1 MTHNKANKTKMLTL
15 ILTFTAC
22 LALMLGIATASA
34 FVARADEGEKTT
46 IESVGVSF
54 NKTKISDELASM
66 FQFEDEATK
75 TLVVPEGANYTARI
89 EVIFAYGHTRRLW
102 SDAPGYLWSTIED
115 SEITRD
121 TPYVVRVRFEP
132 KTGYIFDASKE
143 AEYLSAINI
152 PGFEIGKGKDI
163 EVWTSNL
170 GEYYFTV
177 DFVVTKGMNHM
188 FGWSLNAYPKIG
200 EPVNGSLSTAYTDT
214 AFWLV
219 GAPAPYKFEKKI
231 APVGTIVETQ
241 KSEILNTYVCN
252 YQITAVN
259 AMDGGT
265 MYITATAADGQ
276 TCDIPIQVHSVSGG
290 HEHTWVEKIEP
301 IGNDHHGYTKC
312 TAEDCPGV
320 AYQFDKGSRYSTH
333 DYAYGCNVECGTCGH
348 VNPEGKHTYIRQFD
362 VEDKEYH
369 ISKCRCG
376 EVEKDENGNPVKEKH
391 HGGKATC
398 FIGAKCEVCDEIYT
412 EKMEHRYIFTNPD
425 LSLSNIQFK
434 MCYYCGTEE
443 TGHRHI
449 ASGGTA
455 TCNRRAVCTHE
466 GCGWEYGDFINHTF
480 SDGKCTVCGADEVV
494 NRVVIEV
501 PYFTKG
507 TPVSILEYPLI
518 KEGRVFHAINSNF
531 ASYTR
536 RDGGGGFVDKNGVIE
551 QTVVMRYNF
560 LAQANCKINPDVNE
574 IDVVAENG
582 EVVYKE
588 YSPSS
593 GYFTVCVLLRL
604 DNTVPSV
611 EIEVPQPYGGNDV
624 GDFKII
630 EKNGM
635 EVTVLEWSG
644 LSNYYTGNFVE
655 GKNAWALLK
664 ITAPEGEK
672 FPPTVNQVSMWLSEM
687 HLSGAGFVV
696 DRIDVN
702 DEGTEAT
709 IRIELPKALPC
720 PHKESTLKEAGKPET
735 CTENGVK
742 DKYACKSC
750 GKEFSDAACTEEW
763 DPTDLVIPAAHKC
776 QLVEAVAVT
785 PADADGN
792 NGKDGN
798 VEYYVCLREKCGKR
812 FADAACSS
820 EITLEQTII
829 HDFKTEWSSNK
840 DKHYHECKNC
850 DVIKDETAHRPD
862 RTEAT
867 EDDPVK
873 CLDCGYVIE
882 PALAHT
888 THHTTLVPGE
898 DATCMKEGKKPYY
911 RCDGCEVKFEDESAT
926 KPIVDE
932 SSLVIAKAHKFGA
945 WVAEVPATEETEGV
959 KGHKDCAFCK
969 KHFDENGEEIADLTI
984 AKLVKAEVA
993 VVGGTGGGRLTV
1005 GEMVT
1010 VTANDP
1016 AEGKVFKGWKD
1027 ESGTT
1032 VSADKSYTFKVTG
1045 ATTLTAVYEDI
1056 APTPTPQPGTDTKP
1070 TTKKQGLSGG
1080 QIAGIVVGSAAVAGV
1095 GGFAIFWFAVKK
1107 KSFADLISAIK
1118 ALFTKKK

>member
-1 MTHNKANKTKMLTL
+1 MTKKVTDKSKILAL
-15 ILTFTAC
+15 ILGLTMC
-22 LALMLGIATASA
+22 LALMLGIAMASPL
-34 FVARADEGEKTT
+34 VARADEGEKTT

-54 NKTKISDELASM
+54 NKTKIGDKLTSM

-102 SDAPGYLWSTIED
+102 SDAPGYLWSTIEN

-121 TPYVVRVRFEP
+121 TPYVVRVSFEP

-163 EVWTSNL
+163 EVWTTSL
-170 GEYYFTV
+170 GEYYFHV

-200 EPVNGSLSTAYTDT
+200 EPFNSSLCTPYTDT

-219 GAPAPYKFEKKI
+219 GAPAPYTFEKKI

-276 TCDIPIQVHSVSGG
+276 TCDIPIYVYSVSGG

-301 IGNDHHGYTKC
+301 IGNDYHGYTKC

-333 DYAYGCNVECGTCGH
+333 DYAYGCNVGCGTCGH
-348 VNPEGKHTYIRQFD
+348 VNPEGKHTYIWQFD

-398 FIGAKCEVCDEIYT
+398 FVGAKCEVCDEIYT

-425 LSLSNIQFK
+425 LSLSNAQFK
-434 MCYYCGTEE
+434 ICYYCGTED
-443 TGHRHI
+443 TSHRHI

-480 SDGKCTVCGADEVV
+480 SDGKSTVCGADEVV

-507 TPVSILEYPLI
+507 TPFKALEYPII
-518 KEGRVFHAINSNF
+518 KEGRVFNAINSNF
-531 ASYTR
+531 ASYVR
-536 RDGGGGFVDKNGVIE
+536 RDGGGEQVDKNGVIE
-551 QTVVMRYNF
+551 QTVVMRYSF
-560 LAQANCKINPDVNE
+560 FAQANCKINPDVNK
-574 IDVVAENG
+574 IDVIAENG

-588 YSPSS
+588 YTPSN

-611 EIEVPQPYGGNDV
+611 EIEVPQPYGGNDS

-644 LSNYYTGNFVE
+644 LSNYYTGNFIE
-655 GKNAWALLK
+655 GQNAWALLK

-720 PHKESTLKEAGKPET
+720 PHSNVVLTDQGQPET
-735 CTENGVK
+735 CTVPGLKEQYDCKGCAKKFVDVECTTPWTIEN
-742 DKYACKSC
+742 AI
-750 GKEFSDAACTEEW
+750 
-763 DPTDLVIPAAHKC
+763 IPAGHKC
-776 QLVEAVAVT
+776 NHIEYTDVA
-785 PADADGN
+785 P
-792 NGKDGN
+792 GKDGN
-798 VEYYVCLREKCGKR
+798 IEYYKCQREECGKL
-812 FADAACSS
+812 FADAACNS
-820 EITLEQTII
+820 EITLAETII

-926 KPIVDE
+926 KPITDE
-932 SSLVIAKAHKFGA
+932 SSLAIAKAHKFGA
-945 WVAEVPATEETEGV
+945 WVPEVPATEETEGT
-959 KGHKDCAFCK
+959 KGHKDCDFCG
-969 KHFDENGEEIADLTI
+969 KHFDENGTEIADLTI
-984 AKLVKAEVA
+984 AKLVKVEVT

-1005 GEMVT
+1005 GESAT
-1010 VTANDP
+1010 VTAEEK
-1016 AEGKVFKGWKD
+1016 EGKVFKCWKD
-1027 ESGTT
+1027 ESGKI
-1032 VSADKSYTFKVTG
+1032 VSTNKSYTFTVTE
-1045 ATTLTAVYEDI
+1045 ATTLTAVYED
-1056 APTPTPQPGTDTKP
+1056 APAA
-1070 TTKKQGLSGG
+1070 KKGLSGG
-1080 QIAGIVVGSAAVAGV
+1080 QIAGIVIGSVLLAGI
-1095 GGFAIFWFAVKK
+1095 GGFAIFWFAISKK
-1107 KSFADLISAIK
+1107 TFADLGAILKKGFTAIGNFFKNLGAKIK

>member
-1 MTHNKANKTKMLTL
+1 MANKTKLLSLFFGLTM
-15 ILTFTAC
+15 C
-22 LALMLGIATASA
+22 LALMFGIAFAGDI
-34 FVARADEGEKTT
+34 VARADDGGKTT
-46 IESVGVSF
+46 IENVGVSF
-54 NKTKISDELASM
+54 NKTKIGDKLDAM

-89 EVIFAYGHTRRLW
+89 EVIYAYGHTRRLW

-163 EVWTSNL
+163 EVWATNL
-170 GEYYFTV
+170 GEYYFNV

-200 EPVNGSLSTAYTDT
+200 EPVSGSLSTAYTDT

-219 GAPAPYKFEKKI
+219 GAPAPYTFEKKI

-301 IGNDHHGYTKC
+301 IGNDYHGYTKC

-333 DYAYGCNVECGTCGH
+333 DYAYGCNVGCGTCGY
-348 VNPEGKHTYIRQFD
+348 VNPEGKHNYIWQID

-398 FIGAKCEVCDEIYT
+398 FVGAKCEVCDEIYT

-425 LSLSNIQFK
+425 LSLGNAQFK
-434 MCYYCGTEE
+434 ICYYCGTED
-443 TGHRHI
+443 TSQRHV
-449 ASGGTA
+449 ANGGTA

-507 TPVSILEYPLI
+507 TPFKALEYPII
-518 KEGRVFHAINSNF
+518 KEGRVFNAINSNF
-531 ASYTR
+531 ASYAR
-536 RDGGGGFVDKNGVIE
+536 RDGGGEQVDKNGVIE
-551 QTVVMRYNF
+551 KTVVMRYNF
-560 LAQANCKINPDVNE
+560 FAQANCKINPDVNK

-588 YSPSS
+588 YTPSN

-611 EIEVPQPYGGNDV
+611 EIEVPQPYGGNDS

-644 LSNYYTGNFVE
+644 LSNYYMGNFIE
-655 GKNAWALLK
+655 GQNAWALLK

-720 PHKESTLKEAGKPET
+720 PHKESTVKEAGKPET

-742 DKYACKSC
+742 DKYACKDC

-776 QLVEAVAVT
+776 RLVEAVAVT

-792 NGKDGN
+792 NGKDGS
-798 VEYYVCLREKCGKR
+798 VEYYVCQREECGKL

-820 EITLEQTII
+820 EITLAETII

-840 DKHYHECKNC
+840 DNHYHECKNC
-850 DVIKDETAHRPD
+850 VAKKDVEAHVFGEWVEEVAPTVEDYGVTA
-862 RTEAT
+862 
-867 EDDPVK
+867 
-873 CLDCGYVIE
+873 
-882 PALAHT
+882 
-888 THHTTLVPGE
+888 
-898 DATCMKEGKKPYY
+898 
-911 RCDGCEVKFEDESAT
+911 
-926 KPIVDE
+926 
-932 SSLVIAKAHKFGA
+932 
-945 WVAEVPATEETEGV
+945 
-959 KGHKDCAFCK
+959 HKDCTVCAR
-969 KHFDENGEEIADLTI
+969 HFDKENNEIKDLRI
-984 AKLVKAEVA
+984 AKIGTYKVTVNFGTISDSDDVFFKEGETVTVKANAPES
-993 VVGGTGGGRLTV
+993 
-1005 GEMVT
+1005 
-1010 VTANDP
+1010 
-1016 AEGKVFKGWKD
+1016 GKVFKGWKD
-1027 ESGTT
+1027 ESGKI
-1032 VSADKSYTFKVTG
+1032 VSTQKEYTFKVEG
-1045 ATTLTAVYEDI
+1045 EKTLTAVYED
-1056 APTPTPQPGTDTKP
+1056 APAA
-1070 TTKKQGLSGG
+1070 KKGLSGG
-1080 QIAGIVVGSAAVAGV
+1080 AIAGIVVGSVAVAGI

-1107 KSFADLISAIK
+1107 KTFADLIAAIK
-1118 ALFTKKK
+1118 GTQKNK

>member
-1 MTHNKANKTKMLTL
+1 MANKTKLLSLFFGLTM
-15 ILTFTAC
+15 C
-22 LALMLGIATASA
+22 LALMFGIAFAGDI
-34 FVARADEGEKTT
+34 VARADDGEKTT
-46 IESVGVSF
+46 IENVGVSF
-54 NKTKISDELASM
+54 NKTKIGDKLVSM
-66 FQFEDEATK
+66 FQFEDETKK

-89 EVIFAYGHTRRLW
+89 EVIYAYGHTRRLW
-102 SDAPGYLWSTIED
+102 SDAPGYLWSTIEN

-121 TPYVVRVRFEP
+121 TPYVVRVKFEP

-163 EVWTSNL
+163 EVWSTNL

-200 EPVNGSLSTAYTDT
+200 EPFNSSLSTAYTDT

-219 GAPAPYKFEKKI
+219 GAPAPYTFEKKI

-301 IGNDHHGYTKC
+301 IGNDYHGYTKC

-333 DYAYGCNVECGTCGH
+333 DYAYGCNVECGTCGQ
-348 VNPEGKHTYIRQFD
+348 VNPEGKHTYIWQFD

-398 FIGAKCEVCDEIYT
+398 FVGAKCEVCDEIYT

-425 LSLSNIQFK
+425 LSLGNAQFK
-434 MCYYCGTEE
+434 ICYYCGTED
-443 TGHRHI
+443 TSQRHV
-449 ASGGTA
+449 ANGGTA

-507 TPVSILEYPLI
+507 TPFKALEYPII
-518 KEGRVFHAINSNF
+518 KEGRVFNAINSNF
-531 ASYTR
+531 ASYAR
-536 RDGGGGFVDKNGVIE
+536 RDGGGEQVDKNGVIE
-551 QTVVMRYNF
+551 KTVVMRYNF
-560 LAQANCKINPDVNE
+560 FAQANCKINPDVNK

-588 YSPSS
+588 YTPSN

-611 EIEVPQPYGGNDV
+611 EIEVPQPYGGNDS

-644 LSNYYTGNFVE
+644 LSNYYMGNFIE
-655 GKNAWALLK
+655 GQNAWALLK

-720 PHKESTLKEAGKPET
+720 PHKESTVKEAGKPET

-742 DKYACKSC
+742 DKYACKDC

-776 QLVEAVAVT
+776 RLVEAVAVT

-792 NGKDGN
+792 NGKDGS
-798 VEYYVCLREKCGKR
+798 VEYYVCQREECGKL

-820 EITLEQTII
+820 EITLAETII

-840 DKHYHECKNC
+840 DNHYHECKNC
-850 DVIKDETAHRPD
+850 VAKKDVEAHVFGEWVEEVAPTVEDYGVTA
-862 RTEAT
+862 
-867 EDDPVK
+867 
-873 CLDCGYVIE
+873 
-882 PALAHT
+882 
-888 THHTTLVPGE
+888 
-898 DATCMKEGKKPYY
+898 
-911 RCDGCEVKFEDESAT
+911 
-926 KPIVDE
+926 
-932 SSLVIAKAHKFGA
+932 
-945 WVAEVPATEETEGV
+945 
-959 KGHKDCAFCK
+959 HKDCTVCAR
-969 KHFDENGEEIADLTI
+969 HFDKENNEIKDLRI
-984 AKLVKAEVA
+984 AKIGTYKVTVNFGTISDSDDVFFKEGETVTVKANAPES
-993 VVGGTGGGRLTV
+993 
-1005 GEMVT
+1005 
-1010 VTANDP
+1010 
-1016 AEGKVFKGWKD
+1016 GKVFKGWKD
-1027 ESGTT
+1027 ESGKI
-1032 VSADKSYTFKVTG
+1032 VSTQKEYTFKVEG
-1045 ATTLTAVYEDI
+1045 EKTLTAVYED
-1056 APTPTPQPGTDTKP
+1056 APAA
-1070 TTKKQGLSGG
+1070 KKGLSGG
-1080 QIAGIVVGSAAVAGV
+1080 AIAGIVVGSVAVAGI

-1107 KSFADLISAIK
+1107 KTFADLIAAIK
-1118 ALFTKKK
+1118 GTQKNK

>member
-1 MTHNKANKTKMLTL
+1 MTHTKANKSKILAL
-15 ILTFTAC
+15 ILGLTMC
-22 LALMLGIATASA
+22 LALVLGIAMASTL
-34 FVARADEGEKTT
+34 VARADDGGKTT

-54 NKTKISDELASM
+54 NKTKIGDKLTSM
-66 FQFEDEATK
+66 FQFEDETTK

-89 EVIFAYGHTRRLW
+89 DVIYAYGHTRRLW
-102 SDAPGYLWSTIED
+102 SDASGYLWSTIED

-163 EVWTSNL
+163 EVWATNL
-170 GEYYFTV
+170 GEYYFNV

-188 FGWSLNAYPKIG
+188 FGWSLNAYPEIG
-200 EPVNGSLSTAYTDT
+200 VPVSGSLSTAYTDT

-219 GAPAPYKFEKKI
+219 GAPAPYTFEKKI

-290 HEHTWVEKIEP
+290 HEHTWVEEIEP
-301 IGNDHHGYTKC
+301 IGNDYHGYTKC

-333 DYAYGCNVECGTCGH
+333 DYAYGCNVECGTCGY
-348 VNPEGKHTYIRQFD
+348 VNPEGKHNYIWQID
-362 VEDKEYH
+362 VEDTEYH

-398 FIGAKCEVCDEIYT
+398 FVGAKCEVCDEIYT

-425 LSLSNIQFK
+425 LSLGNAQFK
-434 MCYYCGTEE
+434 ICYYCGTED
-443 TGHRHI
+443 TSHRHV
-449 ASGGTA
+449 AAGGTA

-507 TPVSILEYPLI
+507 TPFKALEYPII
-518 KEGRVFHAINSNF
+518 KEGRVFNAINSNF
-531 ASYTR
+531 ASYAR
-536 RDGGGGFVDKNGVIE
+536 RDGGGEQVDKNGVIE
-551 QTVVMRYNF
+551 QTVVMRYSF
-560 LAQANCKINPDVNE
+560 FAQANCKINPDVNK

-588 YSPSS
+588 YTPSN

-611 EIEVPQPYGGNDV
+611 EIEVPQPYGGNDS

-644 LSNYYTGNFVE
+644 LSNYYTGNFIE
-655 GKNAWALLK
+655 GQNAWALLK

-742 DKYACKSC
+742 DKYACKDC

-776 QLVEAVAVT
+776 RLVEAVAVT

-792 NGKDGN
+792 NGKDGS
-798 VEYYVCLREKCGKR
+798 VEYYVCQREECGKL
-812 FADAACSS
+812 FSDAACNT
-820 EITLEQTII
+820 EITLAETII

-850 DVIKDETAHRPD
+850 DEKKDVEAHVFGEWKKEVAPTVEDYGVMAHKDCTVCARHFDNDGNEIKDLRIAKIGTHKVIVNGESKFYAH
-862 RTEAT
+862 
-867 EDDPVK
+867 
-873 CLDCGYVIE
+873 G
-882 PALAHT
+882 
-888 THHTTLVPGE
+888 
-898 DATCMKEGKKPYY
+898 
-911 RCDGCEVKFEDESAT
+911 ESAT
-926 KPIVDE
+926 
-932 SSLVIAKAHKFGA
+932 
-945 WVAEVPATEETEGV
+945 
-959 KGHKDCAFCK
+959 
-969 KHFDENGEEIADLTI
+969 
-984 AKLVKAEVA
+984 
-993 VVGGTGGGRLTV
+993 
-1005 GEMVT
+1005 
-1010 VTANDP
+1010 VTAEDK
-1016 AEGKVFKGWKD
+1016 EGKVFKGWKD
-1027 ESGTT
+1027 ESGNI
-1032 VSADKSYTFKVTG
+1032 VSTEKSYTFTVSG
-1045 ATTLTAVYEDI
+1045 ETTLTAVYDDMSSGGGEI
-1056 APTPTPQPGTDTKP
+1056 APPA
-1070 TTKKQGLSGG
+1070 KKDGLSGG
-1080 QIAGIVVGSAAVAGV
+1080 QVAGIVIGSVAVAGL

-1107 KSFADLISAIK
+1107 KTFADLITAIK

>member
-1 MTHNKANKTKMLTL
+1 MANKTKLLSLVFGITM
-15 ILTFTAC
+15 C
-22 LALMLGIATASA
+22 LALMLGIVFAGELI
-34 FVARADEGEKTT
+34 ARADDGEKVT
-46 IESVGVSF
+46 IENVGVSF
-54 NKTKISDELASM
+54 NKTEIGDKLVSM
-66 FQFEDEATK
+66 FNFEDETTK

-89 EVIFAYGHTRRLW
+89 DVIYAYGHTRRLW
-102 SDAPGYLWSTIED
+102 SDAPGYLWGTIED

-163 EVWTSNL
+163 EVWATNL

-200 EPVNGSLSTAYTDT
+200 EPVNGSLCTPYTDT

-219 GAPAPYKFEKKI
+219 GAPAPYTFEKKI

-259 AMDGGT
+259 AMDGGM

-276 TCDIPIQVHSVSGG
+276 TCDIPIEVHSVSGG
-290 HEHTWVEKIEP
+290 HEHTWVEEIEP

-348 VNPEGKHTYIRQFD
+348 VNPEGKHTYIWQID
-362 VEDKEYH
+362 EDKEYH

-398 FIGAKCEVCDEIYT
+398 FIGAKCEACDEIYT

-425 LSLSNIQFK
+425 VSLGNVQFK
-434 MCYYCGTEE
+434 ICYYCGMEDTS
-443 TGHRHI
+443 HRHV

-494 NRVVIEV
+494 NRVVIEI

-507 TPVSILEYPLI
+507 TPVKALEYPLI
-518 KEGRVFHAINSNF
+518 KEGRVFHAINSYS
-531 ASYTR
+531 ASYIR
-536 RDGGGGFVDKNGVIE
+536 RDGAGDPVNGVIE
-551 QTVVMRYNF
+551 QTVVMCYKF
-560 LAQANCKINPDVNE
+560 FAQANCKINPDVNK

-582 EVVYKE
+582 EVVYKKF
-588 YSPSS
+588 YPSS
-593 GYFTVCVLLRL
+593 GYFMVCVLLRL

-611 EIEVPQPYGGNDV
+611 EIEVPQPYGGNDS

-635 EVTVLEWSG
+635 EVTVLEWNG
-644 LSNYYTGNFVE
+644 LSNYNTGNFIE
-655 GKNAWALLK
+655 GQNAWALLK

-720 PHKESTLKEAGKPET
+720 PHKESIVKEAGKPET

-742 DKYACKSC
+742 EKYACKDC
-750 GKEFSDAACTEEW
+750 GKEFADAACIEEW
-763 DPTDLVIPAAHKC
+763 DPTDTVIPAAHKC
-776 QLVEAVAVT
+776 RHVEAAAVT

-798 VEYYVCLREKCGKR
+798 VEYYVCLREECKKI
-812 FADAACSS
+812 FSDKENTN
-820 EITLEQTII
+820 EITLEETIV
-829 HDFKTEWSSNK
+829 HDFDSEYSVDNEN
-840 DKHYHECKNC
+840 HYHKCKNC
-850 DVIKDETAHRPD
+850 DEKKDVEAHVFGEWKKEVAP
-862 RTEAT
+862 TV
-867 EDDPVK
+867 ED
-873 CLDCGYVIE
+873 Y
-882 PALAHT
+882 
-888 THHTTLVPGE
+888 
-898 DATCMKEGKKPYY
+898 
-911 RCDGCEVKFEDESAT
+911 
-926 KPIVDE
+926 
-932 SSLVIAKAHKFGA
+932 
-945 WVAEVPATEETEGV
+945 GV
-959 KGHKDCAFCK
+959 MAHKDCAVCAR
-969 KHFDENGEEIADLTI
+969 HFDNDGNEIKDLRIAKIGTHKVIVNGESKFYAH
-984 AKLVKAEVA
+984 
-993 VVGGTGGGRLTV
+993 
-1005 GEMVT
+1005 GESVT
-1010 VTANDP
+1010 VTAEDK
-1016 AEGKVFKGWKD
+1016 EGKEFKGWKD
-1027 ESGTT
+1027 ESGKI
-1032 VSADKSYTFKVTG
+1032 VSTEKSYTFTVNG
-1045 ATTLTAVYEDI
+1045 ETTLTAVYEDKSSGGGEI
-1056 APTPTPQPGTDTKP
+1056 TPPA
-1070 TTKKQGLSGG
+1070 KKDGLSGG
-1080 QIAGIVVGSAAVAGV
+1080 AIAGIVIGSVAVAGI
-1095 GGFAIFWFAVKK
+1095 GGFAVLWFAVKK
-1107 KSFADLISAIK
+1107 KTFADLIAAIK
-1118 ALFTKKK
+1118 KTPKNK

>member
-1 MTHNKANKTKMLTL
+1 MTNKKTNKSKISAL
-15 ILTFTAC
+15 ILGLTMC
-22 LALMLGIATASA
+22 LALMLGIAMASTLI
-34 FVARADEGEKTT
+34 ARADDGEKTK
-46 IESVGVSF
+46 ISSVGVSF
-54 NKTKISDELASM
+54 NKTKIGDKLASM
-66 FQFEDEATK
+66 FQFEDETKK
-75 TLVVPEGANYTARI
+75 TLVVPEGANYTAKI
-89 EVIFAYGHTRRLW
+89 DVIYAYGHTRRLW
-102 SDAPGYLWSTIED
+102 QEAPGYLWSTIES

-121 TPYVVRVRFEP
+121 TPYVVRVAFAP
-132 KTGYIFDASKE
+132 KTGYIFDTTKE
-143 AEYLSAINI
+143 AEYLSTMNI

-163 EVWTSNL
+163 EVWTTNL
-170 GEYYFTV
+170 GEYYFYV

-188 FGWSLNAYPKIG
+188 FGWSLNAYPQIG
-200 EPVNGSLSTAYTDT
+200 VPFSSSLCNAYTDT

-219 GAPAPYKFEKKI
+219 GAPAPYTFEKKI

-276 TCDIPIQVHSVSGG
+276 TCDIPIWVHSVSGG
-290 HEHTWVEKIEP
+290 HEHTWVEEIEP
-301 IGNDHHGYTKC
+301 IGNDYHGYTKC

-333 DYAYGCNVECGTCGH
+333 NYYSYGCNVECGTCGH
-348 VNPEGKHTYIRQFD
+348 VNPEGKHTYIWQFD
-362 VEDKEYH
+362 VEDTEYH

-425 LSLSNIQFK
+425 LSLSNAQFK

-443 TGHRHI
+443 TSHRHI

-507 TPVSILEYPLI
+507 TPVKILEYPII
-518 KEGRVFHAINSNF
+518 KEGRVFHAINSNS

-536 RDGGGGFVDKNGVIE
+536 RDGAGGFVDKDGVIE

-560 LAQANCKINPDVNE
+560 LAQANCKINPNVNE
-574 IDVVAENG
+574 IDVVVENG

-588 YSPSS
+588 YSSS
-593 GYFTVCVLLRL
+593 TGYFTVCVLLRL

-611 EIEVPQPYGGNDV
+611 EIEVPQPYGGNDS

-644 LSNYYTGNFVE
+644 LSNYYIGNFIE
-655 GKNAWALLK
+655 GQKAWALLK

-687 HLSGAGFVV
+687 HLSGAEFVV

-709 IRIELPKALPC
+709 IRIELSKALPC
-720 PHKESTLKEAGKPET
+720 PHKESTVKEAGKPET

-742 DKYACKSC
+742 DKYACKDC

-776 QLVEAVAVT
+776 RHVEAVAVT

-798 VEYYVCLREKCGKR
+798 VEYYVCLREECKKL
-812 FADAACSS
+812 FSDKENTK
-820 EITLEQTII
+820 EITLEETII
-829 HDFKTEWSSNK
+829 HDFKTEWSSNNEN
-840 DKHYHECKNC
+840 HYHECKNC
-850 DVIKDETAHRPD
+850 DAKKDIEAHVFGEWKQEVAP
-862 RTEAT
+862 TV
-867 EDDPVK
+867 DD
-873 CLDCGYVIE
+873 Y
-882 PALAHT
+882 
-888 THHTTLVPGE
+888 
-898 DATCMKEGKKPYY
+898 
-911 RCDGCEVKFEDESAT
+911 
-926 KPIVDE
+926 
-932 SSLVIAKAHKFGA
+932 
-945 WVAEVPATEETEGV
+945 GV
-959 KGHKDCAFCK
+959 MAHKDCTVCAR
-969 KHFDENGEEIADLTI
+969 HFDNDGNEIKDLRIAKIGTHKVIVNGESKFYAH
-984 AKLVKAEVA
+984 
-993 VVGGTGGGRLTV
+993 
-1005 GEMVT
+1005 GESIT

-1016 AEGKVFKGWKD
+1016 AEGKVFKGWQD
-1027 ESGTT
+1027 ASGEI
-1032 VSADKSYTFKVTG
+1032 VSAEKSYTFEVTDERV
-1045 ATTLTAVYEDI
+1045 LTAVYGDK
-1056 APTPTPQPGTDTKP
+1056 APSGGTADGENTADDEFTADSENPPVPDKND
-1070 TTKKQGLSGG
+1070 GLSGG
-1080 QIAGIVVGSAAVAGV
+1080 AIAGIAVGSAAVAGL
-1095 GGFAIFWFAVKK
+1095 GGFSVFWFAIRK
-1107 KSFADLISAIK
+1107 KSFADLIAAIK
-1118 ALFTKKK
+1118 ALFAKKK

>member
-1 MTHNKANKTKMLTL
+1 MTHTKTLKSKIFTL
-15 ILTFTAC
+15 LCSFTFC
-22 LALMLGIATASA
+22 LALMLGIVFAGKI
-34 FVARADEGEKTT
+34 VARADDGEKVT
-46 IESVGVSF
+46 IENVGVSF
-54 NKTKISDELASM
+54 NKTKIGDKLVSM
-66 FQFEDEATK
+66 FNFVDETKK
-75 TLVVPEGANYTARI
+75 TLVVPEDANYTARI
-89 EVIFAYGHTRRLW
+89 DVIFSNGHTRRLW
-102 SDAPGYLWSTIED
+102 TEAPGYLWSTIEN

-121 TPYVVRVRFEP
+121 TPYVVRVTFEP
-132 KTGYIFDASKE
+132 KTGYVFDASKE
-143 AEYLSAINI
+143 AEYLSTMNI

-163 EVWTSNL
+163 EVWATNL
-170 GEYYFTV
+170 GEYYFNV

-188 FGWSLNAYPKIG
+188 FGWSLNAYPEIG
-200 EPVNGSLSTAYTDT
+200 VPYSNSLCTAYTDT

-219 GAPAPYKFEKKI
+219 GAPAPYTFEKKI

-276 TCDIPIQVHSVSGG
+276 TCDIPIWVQSVSGG
-290 HEHTWVEKIEP
+290 HEHTWVEEIEP

-333 DYAYGCNVECGTCGH
+333 DYAYGCNVKCGTCGH
-348 VNPEGKHTYIRQFD
+348 VNPEGKHTYIWHLD
-362 VEDKEYH
+362 VEDTEYH

-376 EVEKDENGNPVKEKH
+376 EVEKDESGNHVKEKH

-398 FIGAKCEVCDEIYT
+398 FIGAKCEVCDAIYT
-412 EKMEHRYIFTNPD
+412 EKLEHRYIFTNPD
-425 LSLSNIQFK
+425 LSLSNAQFK
-434 MCYYCGTEE
+434 ICYYCGTEE
-443 TGHRHI
+443 TSHRHI

-507 TPVSILEYPLI
+507 TPVKILEYPLI

-536 RDGGGGFVDKNGVIE
+536 RDGFGGFIDKDSVIE

-560 LAQANCKINPDVNE
+560 LAQANCKINPNVNE

-604 DNTVPSV
+604 DNTVSSV
-611 EIEVPQPYGGNDV
+611 EIEVPQPYGGNDA
-624 GDFKII
+624 GDLKII

-644 LSNYYTGNFVE
+644 LSNYYTGNFIE
-655 GKNAWALLK
+655 GQNAWALLK

-672 FPPTVNQVSMWLSEM
+672 FPPTVNQVSQWLSEM

-750 GKEFSDAACTEEW
+750 GNEFVDAECTTPWTIENA
-763 DPTDLVIPAAHKC
+763 IISAGHKC
-776 QLVEAVAVT
+776 NRIEHTDVAH
-785 PADADGN
+785 
-792 NGKDGN
+792 GKDGN
-798 VEYYVCLREKCGKR
+798 IEYYECQREECGKL

-820 EITLEQTII
+820 EITLAQTVI
-829 HDFKTEWSSNK
+829 HDFKTEWSA
-840 DKHYHECKNC
+840 DKEAHFHECKNC
-850 DVIKDETAHRPD
+850 DITKDKAAHRPD

-888 THHTTLVPGE
+888 THHTALVPGE
-898 DATCMKEGKKPYY
+898 DATCIKEGKKPYY
-911 RCDGCEVKFEDESAT
+911 KCDGCEVKFEDEAAT
-926 KPIVDE
+926 KPIADE
-932 SSLVIAKAHKFGA
+932 STLVIPKAHGFGA
-945 WVAEVPATEETEGV
+945 WVDEIPATEETEGV
-959 KGHKDCAFCK
+959 KGHKDCTFCG
-969 KHFDENGEEIADLTI
+969 KHFDENGAEIADLTI
-984 AKLVKAEVA
+984 AKLVKVDVE
-993 VVGGTGGGRLTV
+993 VVGGIGGGKLIV
-1005 GEMVT
+1005 GET
-1010 VTANDP
+1010 VTITANEP
-1016 AEGKVFKGWKD
+1016 KAGKVFKCWKD
-1027 ESGTT
+1027 ANGNV
-1032 VSADKSYTFKVTG
+1032 VSTKRSYTFKVTG
-1045 ATTLTAVYEDI
+1045 ETTLTAVYED
-1056 APTPTPQPGTDTKP
+1056 AP
-1070 TTKKQGLSGG
+1070 KKKGLSGG
-1080 QIAGIVVGSAAVAGV
+1080 AIAGIIVGSVVVVGI
-1095 GGFAIFWFAVKK
+1095 GGFAIFWFAIKK
-1107 KSFADLISAIK
+1107 KTFVDLADASKKI
-1118 ALFTKKK
+1118 FTKKK

>member
-1 MTHNKANKTKMLTL
+1 MTHTKTLKSKIFTL
-15 ILTFTAC
+15 LCSFTIC
-22 LALMLGIATASA
+22 LALMLGIAFAGEI
-34 FVARADEGEKTT
+34 VARADDGEKVT
-46 IESVGVSF
+46 IENVGVSF
-54 NKTKISDELASM
+54 NKTKIGDKLVSM
-66 FQFEDEATK
+66 FNFVDETKK
-75 TLVVPEGANYTARI
+75 TLVVPENANYTARI
-89 EVIFAYGHTRRLW
+89 DVIFSNGHTRRLW
-102 SDAPGYLWSTIED
+102 TEAPGYLWSTIEN

-121 TPYVVRVRFEP
+121 TPYVVRVTFEP
-132 KTGYIFDASKE
+132 KTGYVFDASKE
-143 AEYLSAINI
+143 AEYLSTINI

-163 EVWTSNL
+163 EVWATNL
-170 GEYYFTV
+170 GEYYFNV

-188 FGWSLNAYPKIG
+188 FGWSLNAYPQIG
-200 EPVNGSLSTAYTDT
+200 VPFNSSLCTPYTDT

-219 GAPAPYKFEKKI
+219 GAPAPYTFEKKI

-259 AMDGGT
+259 AMDGGM

-276 TCDIPIQVHSVSGG
+276 TCDIPIWVQSVSGG
-290 HEHTWVEKIEP
+290 HEHTWVEEIEP

-333 DYAYGCNVECGTCGH
+333 DYAYGCNVKCGTCGH
-348 VNPEGKHTYIRQFD
+348 VNPEGKHTYIWQFD
-362 VEDKEYH
+362 AEDTEYH
-369 ISKCRCG
+369 VSKCRCG

-398 FIGAKCEVCDEIYT
+398 FIGAKCEACDEIYT

-425 LSLSNIQFK
+425 LSLSDIQFE
-434 MCYYCGTEE
+434 MCYYCGTEKTE
-443 TGHRHI
+443 HRHI

-455 TCNRRAVCTHE
+455 TCNRRAVCTYE

-507 TPVSILEYPLI
+507 TPVKILEYPLI

-536 RDGGGGFVDKNGVIE
+536 RDGFGGFIDKDSVIE

-560 LAQANCKINPDVNE
+560 LAQANCKINPNVNE

-588 YSPSS
+588 YTPSS

-604 DNTVPSV
+604 DNTVSSV
-611 EIEVPQPYGGNDV
+611 EIEVPQPYGGNDA
-624 GDFKII
+624 GDLKII

-644 LSNYYTGNFVE
+644 LSNYYIGNFIE
-655 GKNAWALLK
+655 GQNAWALLK

-750 GKEFSDAACTEEW
+750 GNEFVDAECTTPWTIENAI
-763 DPTDLVIPAAHKC
+763 IPAGHKC
-776 QLVEAVAVT
+776 NRIEHTDVA
-785 PADADGN
+785 P
-792 NGKDGN
+792 GKDGN
-798 VEYYVCLREKCGKR
+798 IEYYKCQREECGKL

-820 EITLEQTII
+820 EITLAQTVI
-829 HDFKTEWSSNK
+829 HDFNIEWSSNK
-840 DKHYHECKNC
+840 DRHYHECKNC
-850 DVIKDETAHRPD
+850 DEIRDVAAHRPD

-867 EDDPVK
+867 EEDPVK

-888 THHTTLVPGE
+888 THHTALVPGE
-898 DATCMKEGKKPYY
+898 DATCIKEGKKPYY
-911 RCDGCEVKFEDESAT
+911 KCDGCEVKFEDEAAT
-926 KPIVDE
+926 KPIADE
-932 SSLVIAKAHKFGA
+932 STLVIPKAHGFGA
-945 WVAEVPATEETEGV
+945 WVDEIPATEETEGV
-959 KGHKDCAFCK
+959 KGHKDCTFCG
-969 KHFDENGEEIADLTI
+969 KHFDENGAEIADLTI
-984 AKLVKAEVA
+984 AKLVKVDVE
-993 VVGGTGGGRLTV
+993 VVGGIGGGKLIV
-1005 GEMVT
+1005 GET
-1010 VTANDP
+1010 VTITANEP
-1016 AEGKVFKGWKD
+1016 KAGKVFKCWKD
-1027 ESGTT
+1027 ANGNV
-1032 VSADKSYTFKVTG
+1032 VSTKRSYTFMVTG
-1045 ATTLTAVYEDI
+1045 ETTLTAVYED
-1056 APTPTPQPGTDTKP
+1056 AP
-1070 TTKKQGLSGG
+1070 KKKGLSGG
-1080 QIAGIVVGSAAVAGV
+1080 AITGIIVGSVVVVGIS
-1095 GGFAIFWFAVKK
+1095 GFAIFWFAIKK
-1107 KSFADLISAIK
+1107 KTFVELADASKKI
-1118 ALFTKKK
+1118 FTKKK

>member
-1 MTHNKANKTKMLTL
+1 MTHNKANKSKILAL
-15 ILTFTAC
+15 ILGLTMC
-22 LALMLGIATASA
+22 LALMLGIAMASTL
-34 FVARADEGEKTT
+34 VARADDGEKVT
-46 IESVGVSF
+46 IENVEVSF
-54 NKTKISDELASM
+54 NKTKIGDKLDAM
-66 FQFEDEATK
+66 FQFEDETTK

-89 EVIFAYGHTRRLW
+89 EMITAYGHSRRLW
-102 SDAPGYLWSTIED
+102 SDASGYLWSTIED

-143 AEYLSAINI
+143 AEYLSAMNI

-163 EVWTSNL
+163 EVWTTNL

-200 EPVNGSLSTAYTDT
+200 EPFNSSLCTPYTDT

-219 GAPAPYKFEKKI
+219 GAPAPYTFEKKI

-290 HEHTWVEKIEP
+290 HEHTWVEEIEP

-312 TAEDCPGV
+312 TAEDCPNV

-333 DYAYGCNVECGTCGH
+333 DYAYGCNVKCGTCGH
-348 VNPEGKHTYIRQFD
+348 VNPEGKHTYIRLFD
-362 VEDKEYH
+362 VEDTEYH

-391 HGGKATC
+391 YGGEATC
-398 FIGAKCEVCDEIYT
+398 FVGAKCEVCDEIYT

-425 LSLSNIQFK
+425 LSLSNIQFE

-443 TGHRHI
+443 TSHRHI

-455 TCNRRAVCTHE
+455 TCDRRAVCTYE

-560 LAQANCKINPDVNE
+560 LAQANCKINPNVNE

-588 YSPSS
+588 YTPSN

-604 DNTVPSV
+604 DNTVQS
-611 EIEVPQPYGGNDV
+611 IDLDFAQPYIDNPTADLN
-624 GDFKII
+624 IT

-635 EVTVLEWSG
+635 KITVDWANVSLQNRFNTNQPYATVTV
-644 LSNYYTGNFVE
+644 
-655 GKNAWALLK
+655 
-664 ITAPEGEK
+664 TAPEGKRFSELAYPLSK
-672 FPPTVNQVSMWLSEM
+672 WICDINITGGELLQGVSGTLNDDKTEM
-687 HLSGAGFVV
+687 QFIVIVSA
-696 DRIDVN
+696 
-702 DEGTEAT
+702 
-709 IRIELPKALPC
+709 PLPC
-720 PHKESTLKEAGKPET
+720 PHKESTVKEAGKPET

-742 DKYACKSC
+742 DKYACKDC

-820 EITLEQTII
+820 EITLAETII

-850 DVIKDETAHRPD
+850 DVINDETAHRPD

-926 KPIVDE
+926 KPIADE

-959 KGHKDCAFCK
+959 KGHKDCAFCE
-969 KHFDENGEEIADLTI
+969 KHFDENGAEIADLTI

-1027 ESGTT
+1027 ESGEI

-1080 QIAGIVVGSAAVAGV
+1080 QIAGIVIGSVAVAGV

-1107 KSFADLISAIK
+1107 KSFADLIAAIK

>member
-1 MTHNKANKTKMLTL
+1 MAHARKSSAIGNNRQNIEHNKTDLKGDTIMIHNKANKSKILSLVLGLTM
-15 ILTFTAC
+15 C
-22 LALMLGIATASA
+22 LALMLGIAMASTL
-34 FVARADEGEKTT
+34 VARADEGEKTE
-46 IESVGVSF
+46 IKGVGVSF
-54 NKTKISDELASM
+54 NKTKIGDKLTSM

-89 EVIFAYGHTRRLW
+89 EVIYAYGHTRRLW
-102 SDAPGYLWSTIED
+102 QDAPGYLWSTIEN

-121 TPYVVRVRFEP
+121 TPYVVRVNFEP
-132 KTGYIFDASKE
+132 KTGYIFDTTKE
-143 AEYLSAINI
+143 AEYLSTMNI

-163 EVWTSNL
+163 EVWTTNL
-170 GEYYFTV
+170 GEYYFKV

-188 FGWSLNAYPKIG
+188 FGWSLTAYPQIG
-200 EPVNGSLSTAYTDT
+200 VPFNSSLCTPYTDT

-219 GAPAPYKFEKKI
+219 GAPAPYTFEKKI

-276 TCDIPIQVHSVSGG
+276 TCDIPIWVQSVSGG
-290 HEHTWVEKIEP
+290 HEHTWVEEIEP

-320 AYQFDKGSRYSTH
+320 ACQFDKGSRYSTH
-333 DYAYGCNVECGTCGH
+333 DYAYGCNVKCGTCGH
-348 VNPEGKHTYIRQFD
+348 VNPDGKHTYIWQFD
-362 VEDKEYH
+362 VEDTEYH

-398 FIGAKCEVCDEIYT
+398 FIGAKCEACDEIYT

-425 LSLSNIQFK
+425 LSLSDIQFE
-434 MCYYCGTEE
+434 MCYYCGTEKTE
-443 TGHRHI
+443 HRHR

-455 TCNRRAVCTHE
+455 TCNRRAVCTYE

-507 TPVSILEYPLI
+507 TPFKILEYPLI

-531 ASYTR
+531 ASYIR
-536 RDGGGGFVDKNGVIE
+536 RDGGGDHVDKNGVIE
-551 QTVVMRYNF
+551 QTVVMCYKF
-560 LAQANCKINPDVNE
+560 FAQANCKINPDVNK

-588 YSPSS
+588 YTPSN

-611 EIEVPQPYGGNDV
+611 EIEVPQPYGGNDS

-644 LSNYYTGNFVE
+644 LSNYYTGNFIE
-655 GKNAWALLK
+655 GQNAWALLK

-720 PHKESTLKEAGKPET
+720 PHKESTVKEAGKPET

-750 GKEFSDAACTEEW
+750 GKEFADIECTTPWTIENAI
-763 DPTDLVIPAAHKC
+763 IPAGHKC
-776 QLVEAVAVT
+776 NRIEHTDVA
-785 PADADGN
+785 P
-792 NGKDGN
+792 GKDGN
-798 VEYYVCLREKCGKR
+798 IEYYECQREECGKL

-820 EITLEQTII
+820 EITLAQTVI

-840 DKHYHECKNC
+840 DKLYHECKNC
-850 DVIKDETAHRPD
+850 DTKKDIEAHVFGEWKQEVAP
-862 RTEAT
+862 TV
-867 EDDPVK
+867 DD
-873 CLDCGYVIE
+873 Y
-882 PALAHT
+882 
-888 THHTTLVPGE
+888 
-898 DATCMKEGKKPYY
+898 
-911 RCDGCEVKFEDESAT
+911 
-926 KPIVDE
+926 
-932 SSLVIAKAHKFGA
+932 
-945 WVAEVPATEETEGV
+945 GV
-959 KGHKDCAFCK
+959 MAHKDCTVCAR
-969 KHFDENGEEIADLTI
+969 HFDNDGNEIKDLRIAKIGTHKVIVNGESKFYTH
-984 AKLVKAEVA
+984 
-993 VVGGTGGGRLTV
+993 
-1005 GEMVT
+1005 GESIT

-1016 AEGKVFKGWKD
+1016 AEGKVFKGWQD
-1027 ESGTT
+1027 ASGEI
-1032 VSADKSYTFKVTG
+1032 VSAEKSYTFEVTG
-1045 ATTLTAVYEDI
+1045 ERVLTAVYEDKLPI
-1056 APTPTPQPGTDTKP
+1056 GSDTGDNGEGTRPPKP
-1070 TTKKQGLSGG
+1070 EEQGLSGG
-1080 QIAGIVVGSAAVAGV
+1080 AIAGIVIGSVLVVGLGGFSVFWFVIRKKTWADFMAAVKGM
-1095 GGFAIFWFAVKK
+1095 FAKK
-1107 KSFADLISAIK
+1107 Q
-1118 ALFTKKK
+1118 

>member
-54 NKTKISDELASM
+54 NKTKIGDKLASM

-75 TLVVPEGANYTARI
+75 TLIVPEGANYTARI

-102 SDAPGYLWSTIED
+102 SDAPGYLWSTIEN

-121 TPYVVRVRFEP
+121 TPYVVRVNFEP

-163 EVWTSNL
+163 EVWTTSL
-170 GEYYFTV
+170 GEYYFNV

-200 EPVNGSLSTAYTDT
+200 EPFNSSLCTPYTDT

-219 GAPAPYKFEKKI
+219 GAPAPYTFEKKI

-348 VNPEGKHTYIRQFD
+348 VNPEGKHTYIWQID

-391 HGGKATC
+391 NGGKATC
-398 FIGAKCEVCDEIYT
+398 FVGAKCEVCDEIYT

-425 LSLSNIQFK
+425 ASLGNVQFK
-434 MCYYCGTEE
+434 ICYYCGTED
-443 TGHRHI
+443 TSQRHI
-449 ASGGTA
+449 AFGGTA
-455 TCNRRAVCTHE
+455 TCNRRAVCKQE

-507 TPVSILEYPLI
+507 TPVKALEYPLI
-518 KEGRVFHAINSNF
+518 KEGRVFHAINSYS

-536 RDGGGGFVDKNGVIE
+536 RDGAGDPVNGVIE
-551 QTVVMRYNF
+551 QTVVMCYKF
-560 LAQANCKINPDVNE
+560 FAQANCKINPDLDK

-611 EIEVPQPYGGNDV
+611 EIEVPQPYGGNDS
-624 GDFKII
+624 GNFKII

-635 EVTVLEWSG
+635 EVTVLEWNG
-644 LSNYYTGNFVE
+644 LSNYYMGNFIE

-687 HLSGAGFVV
+687 HLSGAEFVV

-720 PHKESTLKEAGKPET
+720 PHKESTVKEAGKPET

-742 DKYACKSC
+742 DKYACKDC

-776 QLVEAVAVT
+776 RHVEAVAVT

-798 VEYYVCLREKCGKR
+798 VEHYVCLREECKKL

-820 EITLEQTII
+820 EITLAETII

-840 DKHYHECKNC
+840 DNHYHKCKNC
-850 DVIKDETAHRPD
+850 DA
-862 RTEAT
+862 
-867 EDDPVK
+867 
-873 CLDCGYVIE
+873 
-882 PALAHT
+882 
-888 THHTTLVPGE
+888 
-898 DATCMKEGKKPYY
+898 KK
-911 RCDGCEVKFEDESAT
+911 DESAHT
-926 KPIVDE
+926 YGTLVAEVKPTCMQHGV
-932 SSLVIAKAHKFGA
+932 KAHYECSACKKLADENMQETTLEDLKLPVNPKGHSYDF
-945 WVAEVPATEETEGV
+945 WKEEVPATEENNGE
-959 KGHKDCAFCK
+959 KAHKDCKLCG
-969 KHFDENGEEIADLTI
+969 KHFDASDKEMTSFDIIIPKIGSHKVVIDDDNKIYEEG
-984 AKLVKAEVA
+984 K
-993 VVGGTGGGRLTV
+993 
-1005 GEMVT
+1005 T
-1010 VTANDP
+1010 VTAI
-1016 AEGKVFKGWKD
+1016 AKEAEEGKVFAGWKD
-1027 ESGTT
+1027 ESGKI
-1032 VSADKSYTFKVTG
+1032 VSTEKNYTFKVTG
-1045 ATTLTAVYEDI
+1045 ETTLTAVYED
-1056 APTPTPQPGTDTKP
+1056 KP
-1070 TTKKQGLSGG
+1070 EVKPNKNGRLSGG
-1080 QIAGIVVGSAAVAGV
+1080 QIAGIVIGSVAVLGI
-1095 GGFAIFWFAVKK
+1095 GGFAVLWFAIKK
-1107 KSFADLISAIK
+1107 KTFADLIAAIK
-1118 ALFTKKK
+1118 GNRKNG

>member
-1 MTHNKANKTKMLTL
+1 MTHKKTSKPRIFTL
-15 ILTFTAC
+15 LFSLIMCF
-22 LALMLGIATASA
+22 A
-34 FVARADEGEKTT
+34 FVPSVAMSSTLVARADDGEKVT
-46 IESVGVSF
+46 IENVGVSF
-54 NKTKISDELASM
+54 NKTKIGDKLTSM
-66 FQFEDEATK
+66 FQFEDETTK
-75 TLVVPEGANYTARI
+75 TLVVPEDANYTARI
-89 EVIFAYGHTRRLW
+89 DVIYAYGHTRRLW
-102 SDAPGYLWSTIED
+102 TDAPGYLWSTIEN

-121 TPYVVRVRFEP
+121 TPYVVRVNFAP
-132 KTGYIFDASKE
+132 KTGYIFDTTKE
-143 AEYLSAINI
+143 AEYLRTMNI

-163 EVWTSNL
+163 EVWTTNL
-170 GEYYFTV
+170 GEYYFYV

-188 FGWSLNAYPKIG
+188 FGWSLNAYPQIG
-200 EPVNGSLSTAYTDT
+200 EPFTGSLSTAYTDT

-219 GAPAPYKFEKKI
+219 GAPAPYTFEKKI
-231 APVGTIVETQ
+231 APIGTIVETQ

-276 TCDIPIQVHSVSGG
+276 TCDIPIWVQSVSGG
-290 HEHTWVEKIEP
+290 HEHTWVEEIEP
-301 IGNDHHGYTKC
+301 IGNDYHGYTKC

-333 DYAYGCNVECGTCGH
+333 DYAYDCNVECGTCGY
-348 VNPEGKHTYIRQFD
+348 VNPEGKHNYIWQID

-376 EVEKDENGNPVKEKH
+376 EVEKDESGNPVKEKH

-425 LSLSNIQFK
+425 VSLGNVQFK
-434 MCYYCGTEE
+434 ICYYCGTED
-443 TGHRHI
+443 TSHRHI
-449 ASGGTA
+449 AEGGTA

-466 GCGWEYGDFINHTF
+466 GCGWEYGGFINHTF

-507 TPVSILEYPLI
+507 TPVKALEYPII
-518 KEGRVFHAINSNF
+518 KEGRVSNAINSNF
-531 ASYTR
+531 ASYSR
-536 RDGGGGFVDKNGVIE
+536 RDGGGEHVDKNGVIE
-551 QTVVMRYNF
+551 QTVVMRYSF
-560 LAQANCKINPDVNE
+560 FAQANCKINPDVNK

-588 YSPSS
+588 YTPSN

-611 EIEVPQPYGGNDV
+611 EIEVPQPYGGNDSS
-624 GDFKII
+624 DFKII

-644 LSNYYTGNFVE
+644 LSNYYTGNFIE
-655 GKNAWALLK
+655 GQNAWALLK

-709 IRIELPKALPC
+709 IRIELSKALSC

-750 GKEFSDAACTEEW
+750 GKEFVDVECTTPWTIENAI
-763 DPTDLVIPAAHKC
+763 IPAGHKC
-776 QLVEAVAVT
+776 NRIEHTDVAS
-785 PADADGN
+785 
-792 NGKDGN
+792 GKDGN
-798 VEYYVCLREKCGKR
+798 IEYYKCQREECGKL

-820 EITLEQTII
+820 EITLAQTVI
-829 HDFKTEWSSNK
+829 HDFKTEWSSNNEN
-840 DKHYHECKNC
+840 HYHECKNC
-850 DVIKDETAHRPD
+850 DAKKDIEAHVFGEWIKEVAPTV
-862 RTEAT
+862 
-867 EDDPVK
+867 DD
-873 CLDCGYVIE
+873 
-882 PALAHT
+882 
-888 THHTTLVPGE
+888 
-898 DATCMKEGKKPYY
+898 
-911 RCDGCEVKFEDESAT
+911 
-926 KPIVDE
+926 
-932 SSLVIAKAHKFGA
+932 FGIMA
-945 WVAEVPATEETEGV
+945 
-959 KGHKDCAFCK
+959 HKDCTVCG
-969 KHFDENGEEIADLTI
+969 KHFDKDGNEITDLRIAKIGTYNVVINGESEFYAD
-984 AKLVKAEVA
+984 
-993 VVGGTGGGRLTV
+993 
-1005 GEMVT
+1005 GESVT
-1010 VTANDP
+1010 VTAEDK
-1016 AEGKVFKGWKD
+1016 EGKIFKGWQD
-1027 ESGTT
+1027 ETGKIIST
-1032 VSADKSYTFKVTG
+1032 DKSYTFTVTG
-1045 ATTLTAVYEDI
+1045 GMTLTAIYEDVLEV
-1056 APTPTPQPGTDTKP
+1056 
-1070 TTKKQGLSGG
+1070 KKGLSSG
-1080 QIAGIVVGSAAVAGV
+1080 QITGIVIGSVAVAGI
-1095 GGFAIFWFAVKK
+1095 GAFSIFWFAVKK
-1107 KSFADLISAIK
+1107 KSFANLGVALKNGFMAIGNFFK
-1118 ALFTKKK
+1118 NIGAKIKSLFTKKK

>member
-1 MTHNKANKTKMLTL
+1 MTHNKANKSKILALIFGLTMC
-15 ILTFTAC
+15 I
-22 LALMLGIATASA
+22 ALMLGIATASTL
-34 FVARADEGEKTT
+34 VARADDGGKTT

-54 NKTKISDELASM
+54 NKTKIGDKLDAM

-89 EVIFAYGHTRRLW
+89 EMISAYGHTRRLW

-163 EVWTSNL
+163 EVWATNL

-200 EPVNGSLSTAYTDT
+200 EPVNGSLCTPYTDT

-219 GAPAPYKFEKKI
+219 GAPAPYTFEKKI

-276 TCDIPIQVHSVSGG
+276 TCDIPIWVQSVSGG
-290 HEHTWVEKIEP
+290 HEHTWVEEIEP
-301 IGNDHHGYTKC
+301 IGNDYHGYTKC

-333 DYAYGCNVECGTCGH
+333 NYAYGCNVECGTCGY
-348 VNPEGKHTYIRQFD
+348 VNPEGKHNYIWQID

-369 ISKCRCG
+369 ISKCRCD

-425 LSLSNIQFK
+425 LSLSDIQFE
-434 MCYYCGTEE
+434 MCYYCGTEKTE
-443 TGHRHI
+443 HRHR

-455 TCNRRAVCTHE
+455 TCDRRAVCTYE

-507 TPVSILEYPLI
+507 TPFKILEYPLI

-531 ASYTR
+531 ASYIR
-536 RDGGGGFVDKNGVIE
+536 RDGGGDHVDKNGVIE
-551 QTVVMRYNF
+551 QTVVMCYKF
-560 LAQANCKINPDVNE
+560 FAQANCKINPDVNK

-588 YSPSS
+588 YTPSN

-611 EIEVPQPYGGNDV
+611 EIEVPQPYGGNDA
-624 GDFKII
+624 GDLKII

-644 LSNYYTGNFVE
+644 LSNYYTGNFIE
-655 GKNAWALLK
+655 GQNAWALLK

-720 PHKESTLKEAGKPET
+720 PHKESTLKEAGKLET
-735 CTENGVK
+735 CTEDGVK
-742 DKYACKSC
+742 DKYACKDC
-750 GKEFSDAACTEEW
+750 EKEFFDAACTMPWTIENAI
-763 DPTDLVIPAAHKC
+763 IPAGHKC
-776 QLVEAVAVT
+776 NRIEHTDVT
-785 PADADGN
+785 P
-792 NGKDGN
+792 GKDGN
-798 VEYYVCLREKCGKR
+798 IEYYECQREECGKY
-812 FADAACSS
+812 FEDAACTI

-850 DVIKDETAHRPD
+850 TVIKDEAAHRPD

-873 CLDCGYVIE
+873 CLDCGYKIK

-911 RCDGCEVKFEDESAT
+911 RCDGCEVKFEDKEAT
-926 KPIVDE
+926 KPITDE
-932 SSLVIAKAHKFGA
+932 STLVIAKAHKFGA
-945 WVAEVPATEETEGV
+945 WIDEVSATEEKEGT
-959 KGHKDCAFCK
+959 KGHKDCDFCG
-969 KHFDENGEEIADLTI
+969 KHFDENGTEIADLTI
-984 AKLVKAEVA
+984 AKLVKVEVT

-1005 GEMVT
+1005 GESAT
-1010 VTANDP
+1010 VTAEDK
-1016 AEGKVFKGWKD
+1016 EGKVFKGWKD
-1027 ESGTT
+1027 ESGEI
-1032 VSADKSYTFKVTG
+1032 VSTDKSYTFTVAEG
-1045 ATTLTAVYEDI
+1045 RTLTAVYED
-1056 APTPTPQPGTDTKP
+1056 APAAKD
-1070 TTKKQGLSGG
+1070 GLSGG
-1080 QIAGIVVGSAAVAGV
+1080 AIAGIVIGSLLLAGI

-1107 KSFADLISAIK
+1107 KTFADLGVALKKGFTAIGNFFKSLGEKIK

>member
-1 MTHNKANKTKMLTL
+1 MTKNKTSRLKFLSL
-15 ILTFTAC
+15 ILSLTAC
-22 LALMLGIATASA
+22 IAVLLGIATASTL
-34 FVARADEGEKTT
+34 VARADDGEKTT

-54 NKTKISDELASM
+54 NKTKIGDKLTSM
-66 FQFEDEATK
+66 FQFEDETTK

-89 EVIFAYGHTRRLW
+89 DVIYAYGHTRCLW
-102 SDAPGYLWSTIED
+102 KDASGYLWSTIEN

-121 TPYVVRVRFEP
+121 TPYVVRVAFEP

-163 EVWTSNL
+163 EVWTTSL
-170 GEYYFTV
+170 GEYYFHV
-177 DFVVTKGMNHM
+177 DFAVTKGMNHM
-188 FGWSLNAYPKIG
+188 FGWSLNAYPQIG
-200 EPVNGSLSTAYTDT
+200 VPFNSSLCTPYTDT

-219 GAPAPYKFEKKI
+219 GAPAPYTFEKKI

-276 TCDIPIQVHSVSGG
+276 TCDIPIQVQSVTGG

-301 IGNDHHGYTKC
+301 IGNEYHGYTKC

-348 VNPEGKHTYIRQFD
+348 VNPEGKHTYIRQID

-412 EKMEHRYIFTNPD
+412 EKMDHRYIFTNPD
-425 LSLSNIQFK
+425 ASLGNGQFK
-434 MCYYCGTEE
+434 ICYYCGMEDTSQ
-443 TGHRHI
+443 RHV
-449 ASGGTA
+449 AEGGTA
-455 TCNRRAVCTHE
+455 TCNRRAVCKHE

-480 SDGKCTVCGADEVV
+480 SDGRCTVCGADEVV

-507 TPVSILEYPLI
+507 TPVKILEYPII

-536 RDGGGGFVDKNGVIE
+536 RDGGGGFVDKDGVIE

-560 LAQANCKINPDVNE
+560 LAQANCKINPDVNK

-582 EVVYKE
+582 EVVYKQ
-588 YSPSS
+588 YSPST

-604 DNTVPSV
+604 DNTVSSV
-611 EIEVPQPYGGNDV
+611 DIEVPQPYGGNDA
-624 GDFKII
+624 GDLKII

-644 LSNYYTGNFVE
+644 LSNYYTGNFIE
-655 GKNAWALLK
+655 GQNAWALLK

-720 PHKESTLKEAGKPET
+720 PHKESIVKEAGKPET

-742 DKYACKSC
+742 DKYACKDC
-750 GKEFSDAACTEEW
+750 GKEFADAACTKEW

-776 QLVEAVAVT
+776 RHVEAVAVT

-792 NGKDGN
+792 NGKDGKA
-798 VEYYVCLREKCGKR
+798 EHYECLREECKKL
-812 FADAACSS
+812 FSDKDATN
-820 EITLEQTII
+820 EITSEETII
-829 HDFKTEWSSNK
+829 HDFDTEYAVDNET
-840 DKHYHECKNC
+840 HYHKCKNC
-850 DVIKDETAHRPD
+850 DTKKDIEAHVFGEWKQEVAP
-862 RTEAT
+862 TV
-867 EDDPVK
+867 DD
-873 CLDCGYVIE
+873 Y
-882 PALAHT
+882 
-888 THHTTLVPGE
+888 
-898 DATCMKEGKKPYY
+898 
-911 RCDGCEVKFEDESAT
+911 
-926 KPIVDE
+926 
-932 SSLVIAKAHKFGA
+932 
-945 WVAEVPATEETEGV
+945 GV
-959 KGHKDCAFCK
+959 MAHKDCTVCAR
-969 KHFDENGEEIADLTI
+969 HFDNDGNEIKDLRIAKIGTHKVIVNGESNFYAHGESVT
-984 AKLVKAEVA
+984 VKAE
-993 VVGGTGGGRLTV
+993 
-1005 GEMVT
+1005 
-1010 VTANDP
+1010 DK
-1016 AEGKVFKGWKD
+1016 EGKVFKGWKD
-1027 ESGTT
+1027 ASGKI
-1032 VSADKSYTFKVTG
+1032 VSTDKSYTFKVEEEK
-1045 ATTLTAVYEDI
+1045 TLTAVYEDMPSGDGEI
-1056 APTPTPQPGTDTKP
+1056 TPPA
-1070 TTKKQGLSGG
+1070 KKGGLSGG
-1080 QIAGIVVGSAAVAGV
+1080 QIAGIVIGSVAVLGV
-1095 GGFAIFWFAVKK
+1095 GGFAVFLFVIKKKTFAEVVAAVKGKFK
-1107 KSFADLISAIK
+1107 KE
-1118 ALFTKKK
+1118 